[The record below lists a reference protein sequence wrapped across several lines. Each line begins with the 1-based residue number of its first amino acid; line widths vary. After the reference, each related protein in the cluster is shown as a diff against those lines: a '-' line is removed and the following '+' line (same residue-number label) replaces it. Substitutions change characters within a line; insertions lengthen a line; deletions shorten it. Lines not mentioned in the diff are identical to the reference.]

1 MISLFFTSI
10 VVLTNGL
17 GTVRVDTLGA
27 HVLSY
32 VPAGGRE
39 VLFRPSADRR
49 PRQWYHGGIP
59 VCWPW
64 FGRYGEPGSG
74 MHGLVRLMDWEVVS
88 RQDAARESRL
98 HLRLKSN
105 AESERYFDGAF
116 ELDYEIVLAET
127 LKLDLSMRNTGSRR
141 FPVTTGFHPYF
152 RVADVA
158 ASTVR
163 TPQGVIRCMPGM
175 DGGRPFADGRYVLD
189 DGEREIVLT
198 SWCNNK
204 LVIWTH
210 DGTPLDGLA
219 PGEWRHFVCVE
230 PAILPRMD
238 GIWLEPR
245 GSYRIGLSICSSRSA
260 TEK

>member
-1 MISLFFTSI
+1 MISLLVTSI

-17 GTVRVDTLGA
+17 GTAHVDTLGA

-39 VLFRPSADRR
+39 VLFRQSGERR
-49 PRQWYHGGIP
+49 PDQWFNAGIP

-64 FGRYGEPGSG
+64 FGRYGDPGSC
-74 MHGLVRLMDWEVVS
+74 MHGFARLLEWEVVS

-98 HLRLKSN
+98 HLRLKSS
-105 AESERYFDGAF
+105 AESARWFDGAF

-127 LKLDLSMRNTGSRR
+127 LRLDLTMRNTGSRR

-152 RVADVA
+152 RVTDVSA
-158 ASTVR
+158 LTVR
-163 TPQGVIRCMPGM
+163 TPQGAIRCEPGM

-198 SWCNNK
+198 SWRNNK

-210 DGTPLDGLA
+210 DGTPLEGLVSD
-219 PGEWRHFVCVE
+219 EWRRFACVE
-230 PAILPRMD
+230 PAILPRME
-238 GIWLEPR
+238 GIWIEPQAA
-245 GSYRIGLSICSSRSA
+245 YEIGMSIGVTA
-260 TEK
+260 GQP